1 MKRKVFCSISLILI
15 LILSVAVSPAPIR
28 SSAAMSRSQ
37 LQSEINRLEEES
49 KKKEQQIKELKK
61 KVSEQQALKAALEE
75 QIALTQKQINLCNNE
90 IAKINGEIK
99 KNKEEIEAIN
109 QEIEE
114 DKVAFRKRVRAAYM
128 AKSGNTVQL
137 LMTADSFSKF
147 MELSHLA
154 ETSAARDK
162 VLIDKL
168 KKASEEIKAKQAENE
183 KLLDEQVSIKKTISA
198 KQQQLQAQSSEIQGV
213 INSINSDASTLNQEN
228 ASLEKQ
234 IKQYQ
239 KTLASMATTGGTS
252 YVYRG
257 EKFLWPVSGFYMI
270 SAGFMSNDS
279 VHRGRHNGI
288 DIAGGGIAGQPI
300 LAIADG
306 VIVKTNNSCTHN
318 YPGNCGCGGGFG
330 NYVQINHGTGADG
343 KTYVAT
349 YGHML
354 RTAVSS
360 GVVKKGQVI
369 GYVGTTGWSTGFH
382 LHLGIAVNGVWVNP
396 MQFYSKAN

>member
-1 MKRKVFCSISLILI
+1 MISLVLLLAIFASP
-15 LILSVAVSPAPIR
+15 LSIG

-37 LQSEINRLEEES
+37 LQSEINRLEEAS
-49 KKKEQQIKELKK
+49 KKKEAEIKELKK
-61 KVSEQQALKAALEE
+61 KVSEQQALKAALEGK
-75 QIALTQKQINLCNNE
+75 IALTQKQIDLCNNE

-109 QEIEE
+109 QKIEE
-114 DKVAFRKRVRAAYM
+114 DKVAFRKRVRAIYM

-137 LMTADSFSKF
+137 LMTADSFSKL

-168 KKASEEIKAKQAENE
+168 LKAAEEVKAKQAENE
-183 KLLDEQVSIKKTISA
+183 KLLNEQVSIKKTISA
-198 KQQQLQAQSSEIQGV
+198 KQQELQAQNREIQGV
-213 INSINSDASTLNQEN
+213 INSINSDAASLNKEN

-239 KTLASMATTGGTS
+239 STLASMTSTAGTS

-257 EKFLWPVSGFYMI
+257 DSFLWPVPGFYTI
-270 SAGFMSNDS
+270 TAGFMSNDS
-279 VHRGRHNGI
+279 VHKGRHNGI
-288 DIAGGGIAGQPI
+288 DISGGGIAGQPI
-300 LAIADG
+300 VAIADG
-306 VIVKTNNSCTHN
+306 VITKSNNNCTHN

-330 NYVQINHGTGADG
+330 NYVTINHGTGADG
-343 KTYVAT
+343 KTYVVT

-369 GYVGTTGWSTGFH
+369 GYVGTTGWSTGYH